1 MNSVEKEIKLK
12 LNLKAAIITE
22 ESMVCKFDRLQK
34 TLPEAKKNHA
44 YLLFLDSEQ
53 KVTY

>member
-22 ESMVCKFDRLQK
+22 ESTVCKFDRLQK
-34 TLPEAKKNHA
+34 TLPEAKKHA
-44 YLLFLDSEQ
+44 YLLFFDSE
-53 KVTY
+53 

>member
-34 TLPEAKKNHA
+34 TLPEAKKTC
-44 YLLFLDSEQ
+44 LFAIFRLRI
-53 KVTY
+53 KVPY

>member
-34 TLPEAKKNHA
+34 KLHEEKKHS
-44 YLLFLDSEQ
+44 YLLFLDSVQ
-53 KVTY
+53 S